1 MMGVLIAAW
10 LDVRSKPLRTFSAIA
25 GIVAA
30 IMAVVI
36 VDAAGQLS
44 QDANTEYIA
53 WAYGRPATVSIGA
66 YLQQESSSSIPTSR
80 PDSSLSTTTNSGDG
94 VGISRQMITLLQ
106 ANGIDQVSVKVDAR
120 IWIRNTESL
129 DQHNAMWVSS
139 SYPSIQVMQLV
150 AGAFPVDTA
159 RGDVLHAV
167 ISTQRSVQLGF
178 SPAQAIGE
186 ILWYSTAGEVS
197 NNPNPIET
205 TPLRPMI
212 IDAVAEWAPGSV
224 TGDMLIVSDMDRAEL
239 VESPAVSLVAHVN
252 PRDVSL
258 VQGLIQGVV
267 DANGE
272 SFSDVRVQRVD
283 RNAELAPILDQQ
295 EITAG
300 AVTWVALIVGGLG
313 ILGVGL
319 ASVRERARDFGLRR
333 ALGAGKKLVFAGV
346 ILQTLLEVL
355 LAALIAIP
363 LSALI
368 VQLFTRQLV
377 LASLPLPE
385 STSLPFG
392 SALRG
397 LIAALCVGLLA
408 ALLPAFRAAKASV
421 VQALRD

>member
-10 LDVRSKPLRTFSAIA
+10 LDVQSKPLRTFAAIA

-44 QDANTEYIA
+44 RDANMEYIA
-53 WAYGRPATVSIGA
+53 WTYGRPATVSIGA
-66 YLQQESSSSIPTSR
+66 YLQQESSASIPTSR
-80 PDSSLSTTTNSGDG
+80 PDSSLPTTTNSGDG

-106 ANGIDQVSVKVDAR
+106 ANGIDQVSVKMDVR
-120 IWIRNTESL
+120 IWIRSNVSL
-129 DQHNAMWVSS
+129 EQHNAMWVSS
-139 SYPSIQVMQLV
+139 SYPMIQVMPLV

-167 ISTQRSVQLGF
+167 ISPPRAAQLGF
-178 SPAQAIGE
+178 SPTQAVGQT
-186 ILWYSTAGEVS
+186 LWYANAGEVS
-197 NNPNPIET
+197 NDPNPIET
-205 TPLRPMI
+205 TPLRPLI
-212 IDAVAEWAPGSV
+212 IDAVAEWAPGSI
-224 TGDMLIVSDMDRAEL
+224 TGDMLIVSDLDRLDL
-239 VESPAVSLVAHVN
+239 VESPAVSLVAHVHPN
-252 PRDVSL
+252 DIPL
-258 VQGLIQGVV
+258 VQGVIQGVV
-267 DANGE
+267 KANGQ

-295 EITAG
+295 QVTAG

-363 LSALI
+363 FAGLI
-368 VQLFTRQLV
+368 VQVFARQLV
-377 LASLPLPE
+377 LGSLPLPD
-385 STSLPFG
+385 STSLPLV

-421 VQALRD
+421 VQALRG